1 MRAVH
6 PLWALVGLVL
16 CILLAT
22 ILAPVF
28 PYPLDLILFWAGWIG
43 AVIFLVLGI
52 LWLARGPR
60 RL

>member
-1 MRAVH
+1 MRGVH

-16 CILLAT
+16 CVLLAV

-28 PYPLDLILFWAGWIG
+28 PYPLDAILYWVGWLG
-43 AVIFLVLGI
+43 ALVFLVLGI
-52 LWLARGPR
+52 LWIAAPGR